1 MDREQ
6 ALRDLSTADG
16 ITERVRRRG
25 TWYAGFCAE
34 AAVASVACTFAIGMS
49 PAPWGPGVATGVLI
63 AAFLALTVYGVRQPV
78 SPRGF
83 AAWHTGSMAAW
94 GALYATALAVGMTA
108 FPGEASWW
116 LPAAAAT
123 ALPFL
128 AAGAAALRA
137 ARRPA

>member
-6 ALRDLSTADG
+6 ALRDLSAADEIAG
-16 ITERVRRRG
+16 RVRRRG
-25 TWYAGFCAE
+25 TWYAGFCAG
-34 AAVASVACTFAIGMS
+34 AAAASLAGVFAIGMS
-49 PAPWGPGVATGVLI
+49 PDPWWTVPASALI
-63 AAFLALTVYGVRQPV
+63 AAFVALAVYGARQPV

-94 GALYATALAVGMTA
+94 GVLYAAALGIGMAV
-108 FPGEASWW
+108 FPGEISWW
-116 LPAAAAT
+116 MPAAAAT
-123 ALPFL
+123 TLPFL